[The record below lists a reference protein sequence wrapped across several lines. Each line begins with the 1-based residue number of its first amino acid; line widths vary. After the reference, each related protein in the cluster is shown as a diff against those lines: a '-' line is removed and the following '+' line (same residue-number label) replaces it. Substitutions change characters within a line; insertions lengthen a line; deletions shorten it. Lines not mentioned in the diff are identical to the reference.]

1 MFALFYMCVVVI
13 TCVITF
19 VDGMDFYVWTLVGAA
34 DFLVAQLQGRFL
46 AYGITNSLD
55 VVYPQY

>member
-1 MFALFYMCVVVI
+1 MWLS
-13 TCVITF
+13 F
-19 VDGMDFYVWTLVGAA
+19 VDGMDVYVWTLVGVA

-46 AYGITNSLD
+46 AYEIIDSLG